1 MNWLQLFP
9 HIRYVMNKF
18 KAKLPRDDLKRFAKE
33 VSQSPGYAIMHGTD
47 VSLVQISKKLVN
59 SDFKNNRVGDPRQ
72 ISSRQEKQVK
82 KYVKEYF
89 DKAVVKKRAYEQKK
103 AERQDKS
110 ADPPALHTPEGLE
123 VKKEHESDEELDI
136 GLSEDEGGR
145 TKQDPGTPITPSDQ
159 PFNVDGLKR
168 KRGSP
173 DVPGSDKTEDEPATP
188 SKRLRSE
195 TPPPPP
201 PPPPAPAD
209 CEPVYPG
216 SPSEQLM
223 TDDVPESNQS
233 NMANPADRKAS
244 LNIMKNAPRAEVSP
258 ASEADLLSPELAFKL
273 TRPLLDPAETSDS
286 ARSSTI
292 FDASNVTPN
301 ESDGDSTEKPEQS
314 YAGLNL
320 LAVQELEVQDGR

>member
-1 MNWLQLFP
+1 MGLQLFP
-9 HIRYVMNKF
+9 HIQYVMNKY
-18 KAKLPRDDLKRFAKE
+18 KTKLPRDDLKRFAKE
-33 VSQSPGYAIMHGTD
+33 VSKSPMGVIKDGTNTG
-47 VSLVQISKKLVN
+47 SAQISKKLVN
-59 SDFKNNRVGDPRQ
+59 SDFKNDRVGDPRQ

-89 DKAVVKKRAYEQKK
+89 DKAVVKKRAHDQKK
-103 AERQDKS
+103 AERQDTTAHPS
-110 ADPPALHTPEGLE
+110 ALHQPEGPGE

-145 TKQDPGTPITPSDQ
+145 AKQDSGTPITPLDQ
-159 PFNVDGLKR
+159 PFNGDGLKR

-201 PPPPAPAD
+201 PPPPPPTDGGLVNLAT
-209 CEPVYPG
+209 
-216 SPSEQLM
+216 PSDELM
-223 TDDVPESNQS
+223 MDDIREGDQS
-233 NMANPADRKAS
+233 NLANPSDRKA
-244 LNIMKNAPRAEVSP
+244 NHDVMNDAPRAEVSP
-258 ASEADLLSPELAFKL
+258 ASEADLHSPDLAFKL
-273 TRPLLDPAETSDS
+273 TRPFMDLVETSDS

-314 YAGLNL
+314 FAGLNL
-320 LAVQELEVQDGR
+320 LVVQKVEVQDGR